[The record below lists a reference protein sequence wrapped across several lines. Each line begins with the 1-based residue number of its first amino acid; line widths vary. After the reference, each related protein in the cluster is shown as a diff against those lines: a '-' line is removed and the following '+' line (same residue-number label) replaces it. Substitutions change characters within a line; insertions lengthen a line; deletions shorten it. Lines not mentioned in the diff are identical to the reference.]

1 MDILKQ
7 HYEKVVLGAL
17 LLGFVLALVYL
28 LQMVQSAR
36 NVTLEDLRFSNLNK
50 LYEKQDFTQDEHKI
64 DARLGTAA
72 IWAVRGDVSNLGFH
86 SELSVPMKALRCEN
100 TNCGKILPWVVA
112 QTKKVCPHCGEKLTD
127 PQDAPDYESTVA
139 KLDSDADGMPDRYE
153 LKMGFNPGDPSDADQ
168 DKDGDGFSNLYEF
181 MVKTDP
187 LNSKSLP
194 ALEKC
199 LFLVKLQKKVMPVEL
214 MGVTPI
220 PDKANPK
227 SKKNWDISIAV
238 NKMRE
243 SVAVGGEFEVNKV
256 RYRVLDANY
265 RTGDAQ
271 SVSVV
276 LDNDK
281 SEVIIAPVVDGKVDE
296 ARKITMVV
304 KQKVY
309 EPNHIAIIRDVREPN
324 ARKTIRKSVGEE
336 FAINGEDETKIRF
349 QVIATDAV
357 KESVRLLNMETQEE
371 FMLERHSRIPRNA
384 YVGRGGAGSM
394 DMMGPGMAMPGMD
407 DQQSG
412 RKKVRRPRRN

>member
-1 MDILKQ
+1 VDILKQ

-28 LQMVQSAR
+28 LQMVESAR
-36 NVTLEDLRFSNLNK
+36 NVTLEDLQFSKQNQ
-50 LYEKQDFTQDEHKI
+50 LYEKQDFSQADHNI
-64 DARLGTAA
+64 DAKLGTAA
-72 IWAVRGDVSNLGFH
+72 VWEVRGDSSKLGFNA
-86 SELSVPMKALRCEN
+86 ELSVPMKSLRCEN
-100 TNCGKILPWVVA
+100 TSCSKILPWVVA

-139 KLDSDADGMPDRYE
+139 KLDSDGDGMPDRYE
-153 LKMGFNPGDPSDADQ
+153 LKMGFNPAESSDADQ

-187 LNSKSLP
+187 LNAKSFP

-199 LFLVKLQKKVMPVEL
+199 LFLVRLQKKTMPVQL
-214 MGVTPI
+214 LGVTPI

-227 SKKNWDISIAV
+227 SKKNWDISVSV
-238 NKMRE
+238 NNMRE
-243 SVAVGGEFEVNKV
+243 SLTIGGEFEVNKV
-256 RYRVLDANY
+256 RYRVLDAIY

-281 SEVIIAPVVDGKVDE
+281 SEVVIAPVVNGKADE
-296 ARKITMVV
+296 THKITMVV

-309 EPNHIAIIRDVREPN
+309 EPNHLAVIRDVRESNP
-324 ARKTIRKSVGEE
+324 RKTIRKGVGETFE
-336 FAINGEDETKIRF
+336 IKTEDDAKLSF

-371 FMLERHSRIPRNA
+371 FLLERHSRIPRNA
-384 YVGRGGAGSM
+384 YVGRGGAGGGEMM
-394 DMMGPGMAMPGMD
+394 DPMMMPGMD
-407 DQQSG
+407 DQPR
-412 RKKVRRPRRN
+412 RKKSRPRRN